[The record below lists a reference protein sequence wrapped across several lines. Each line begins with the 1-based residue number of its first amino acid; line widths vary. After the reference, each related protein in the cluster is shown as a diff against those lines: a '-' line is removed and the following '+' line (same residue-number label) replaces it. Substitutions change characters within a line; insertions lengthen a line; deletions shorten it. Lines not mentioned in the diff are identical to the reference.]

1 MSRGNEADGASAG
14 SVLRAMLNLRATVKL
29 RLSGRQATKEQVQA
43 ITDALDAAAKT
54 IERI

>member
-1 MSRGNEADGASAG
+1 
-14 SVLRAMLNLRATVKL
+14 MLNLRATVKL
-29 RLSGRQATKEQVQA
+29 RLKGRQATKEQIQA